1 MGTSDFA
8 RVEELA
14 EDSRQRREPFGRAES
29 KVLIKTLFLVSWT
42 NNLLTAHLL
51 MKIFRIL

>member
-1 MGTSDFA
+1 MGPSDFA

-14 EDSRQRREPFGRAES
+14 EDNRQWREPFGRAES
-29 KVLIKTLFLVSWT
+29 KVLIKTLFLVSST
-42 NNLLTAHLL
+42 NNLLTAHLF